1 MAVVARFSTG
11 NHLLRALS
19 SADFELLAPDLT
31 PVVLRLEQDIEEPD
45 KRIADVFFP
54 DSGLVSVVARHPNNT
69 RVEIGVIGSEG
80 MSGVAVLLGSER
92 SPHATY
98 VQIAGRGTRIAALKL
113 LNAVKRSEALQT
125 LLQKYVQAFMVQT
138 AHTAVAN
145 ARATLPQRLARWLL
159 MAHDRLPD
167 ERVPLT
173 HEFLSLMMGVRRAG
187 VTEAMHELVQQKLVK
202 TSRGEIVILDRKRI
216 ERLAGYFYGVPE
228 SEYHRLIG

>member
-1 MAVVARFSTG
+1 MAAVARFATG

-187 VTEAMHELVQQKLVK
+187 VTEAVHELVQQRLVRS
-202 TSRGEIVILDRKRI
+202 SRGEIVILNRKGI